1 LLHVLRSAGF
11 DANVWTEDLFEDGL
25 TYEVNRLQKAGFT
38 IENVGDNL
46 LAIGTKVSG
55 VVERHPVGI
64 YV

>member
-1 LLHVLRSAGF
+1 LLYILRSAGF

-46 LAIGTKVSG
+46 LAIGAKVSE
-55 VVERHPVGI
+55 VVDRYPSGL